1 MRITVLPAGAACET
15 KSSSLH
21 QQTSRVLRKTEPGK
35 RACELLT
42 HFSEQALISV
52 YCRNHY
58 ASSFFFS
65 LPVATKVNKP
75 HQREPREPTASSK
88 NCTAERTMKCGW
100 CLGLWGLLNANMTFQ
115 LKRRSSLLQAPH
127 VTRKTHLLAL
137 ANRLFRRV
145 LHPKCLTEPSIS
157 ETGEQLVIRPRFPNS
172 KRKAKKTNTNSLL
185 LKLLIFSRMIS
196 FAHFIWCKREPLGRK
211 MSQSKRCWGDT
222 AFVPCSFKHDVLLI
236 YR

>member
-1 MRITVLPAGAACET
+1 MRITVLSAGAACET

-100 CLGLWGLLNANMTFQ
+100 CLGLWGLLNTNMTFQ
-115 LKRRSSLLQAPH
+115 LKGVRVYYKRRTWHEKHISSHSLIDFFGACFIRNAWQ
-127 VTRKTHLLAL
+127 
-137 ANRLFRRV
+137 NR
-145 LHPKCLTEPSIS
+145 
-157 ETGEQLVIRPRFPNS
+157 Q
-172 KRKAKKTNTNSLL
+172 
-185 LKLLIFSRMIS
+185 
-196 FAHFIWCKREPLGRK
+196 
-211 MSQSKRCWGDT
+211 
-222 AFVPCSFKHDVLLI
+222 
-236 YR
+236 

>member
-1 MRITVLPAGAACET
+1 MRITVLSAGAACET

-58 ASSFFFS
+58 ASFSYFFS
-65 LPVATKVNKP
+65 FTRCYKSE
-75 HQREPREPTASSK
+75 QTTPTGTEGAYSVIQK
-88 NCTAERTMKCGW
+88 LHGW
-100 CLGLWGLLNANMTFQ
+100 AHNEMWMMSGIVRFVEYKHDVPI
-115 LKRRSSLLQAPH
+115 KRRSSLLQAPH

-145 LHPKCLTEPSIS
+145 LHPKCLTEPSIG
-157 ETGEQLVIRPRFPNS
+157 ETGEQLVIRPRFPNVL
-172 KRKAKKTNTNSLL
+172 KEGEKKLTPT
-185 LKLLIFSRMIS
+185 RS
-196 FAHFIWCKREPLGRK
+196 F
-211 MSQSKRCWGDT
+211 
-222 AFVPCSFKHDVLLI
+222 
-236 YR
+236 